1 LADFHPTF
9 DDERLPP
16 LLLRYKARNYP
27 STLSEA
33 ETMTWEEW
41 RAERIAA
48 KLPGF
53 MASLGKAAMK
63 ASDEQQ
69 FVLQELQ
76 LWAESIAP
84 ESDL

>member
-1 LADFHPTF
+1 
-9 DDERLPP
+9 
-16 LLLRYKARNYP
+16 
-27 STLSEA
+27 
-33 ETMTWEEW
+33 
-41 RAERIAA
+41 
-48 KLPGF
+48 